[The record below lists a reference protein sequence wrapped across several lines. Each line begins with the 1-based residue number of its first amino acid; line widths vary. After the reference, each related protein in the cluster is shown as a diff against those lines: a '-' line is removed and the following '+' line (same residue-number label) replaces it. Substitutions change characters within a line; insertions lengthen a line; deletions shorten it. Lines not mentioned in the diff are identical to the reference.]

1 MKRILTYSSVIISLL
16 LVTFSMAFSYQKP
29 LSDWFAEEGDHYHKH
44 FILAQGD
51 ENFTCETSDSF
62 IEVKYFGEGKSDI
75 VLNEWK
81 DYKKEGE
88 PLFTVNSK
96 TGVLQQLRGGT
107 GICWSHDFIFLKDGE
122 EMSLF
127 EHGACGKHSVDYL
140 ATIGLIEN
148 DSKNKE
154 CYSVTYLKKPLEEN
168 TESFKF
174 DIKYEEGN
182 ALSNY
187 NFYGTFTPLESG
199 PFGYLSGSVKM
210 TFKLKDDYDWKYATI
225 EIAENF
231 ALPPLKG
238 KCKELYDD
246 DYEGD
251 CRIATPI
258 WLDAPGKDL
267 LTYEPVRIFDIDFD
281 GDDEIIIGT
290 IGGNRL
296 AHEYQI
302 FELEFEKDTVQA
314 IPTISFRGD
323 AVIDNDKKTLTSL
336 LSSSACG
343 LVTTTYKSDGEGFQ
357 MVKRVELDQFYWPD
371 RSCIERTYEGLSK
384 DELIM
389 ISEKNLSK

>member
-1 MKRILTYSSVIISLL
+1 MKIFPTALILIFALTVIYLIS
-16 LVTFSMAFSYQKP
+16 TMYQKP
-29 LSDWFAEEGDHYHKH
+29 LSSWFAKEGDHYHKH

-75 VLNEWK
+75 VLNKWK

-107 GICWSHDFIFLKDGE
+107 GICWTHNFVFLKDGE

-127 EHGACGKHSVDYL
+127 EHGACGKYSVDYL
-140 ATIGLIEN
+140 ATIGPIEN

-174 DIKYEEGN
+174 DIKYDEDN
-182 ALSNY
+182 PLSNY
-187 NFYGTFTPLESG
+187 NFYGKFTPLESG

-238 KCKELYDD
+238 RCKELYND

-251 CRIATPI
+251 CRIETPI
-258 WLDAPGKDL
+258 WLDAPGNDL

-281 GDDEIIIGT
+281 GDDEIVIGT

-302 FELEFEKDTVQA
+302 FELEFEEDSVQA

-323 AVIDNDKKTLTSL
+323 AEINKELKTLTTRNDSDVCT
-336 LSSSACG
+336 SS
-343 LVTTTYKSDGEGFQ
+343 VTTYQSDGTGFK
-357 MVKRVELDQFYWPD
+357 VIKKVENGYFEEANPNK
-371 RSCIERTYEGLSK
+371 CITR
-384 DELIM
+384 I
-389 ISEKNLSK
+389 IR

>member
-1 MKRILTYSSVIISLL
+1 MKIFPTALILIFALTVIYLIS
-16 LVTFSMAFSYQKP
+16 TMYQKP
-29 LSDWFAEEGDHYHKH
+29 LSSWFAKEGDHYHKH

-107 GICWSHDFIFLKDGE
+107 GICWTHDFVFLKDGE

-140 ATIGLIEN
+140 ATIGPIEN

-174 DIKYEEGN
+174 DIKYDEDN
-182 ALSNY
+182 PLSNY
-187 NFYGTFTPLESG
+187 NFYGKFTPLESG

-225 EIAENF
+225 EIAKNF

-238 KCKELYDD
+238 RCKELYDD

-251 CRIATPI
+251 CRIETPI
-258 WLDAPGKDL
+258 WLDAPGNDL

-281 GDDEIIIGT
+281 GDDEIVIGT

-302 FELEFEKDTVQA
+302 FELEFEEDSVQA

-323 AVIDNDKKTLTSL
+323 AEINKELKTLTTRNDSDVCT
-336 LSSSACG
+336 SS
-343 LVTTTYKSDGEGFQ
+343 VTTYQSDGTGFK
-357 MVKRVELDQFYWPD
+357 VIKKVENGYFEEANPNK
-371 RSCIERTYEGLSK
+371 CITR
-384 DELIM
+384 IRR
-389 ISEKNLSK
+389 

>member
-1 MKRILTYSSVIISLL
+1 MKIFPTALILIFALTVIYLIS
-16 LVTFSMAFSYQKP
+16 TMYQKP
-29 LSDWFAEEGDHYHKH
+29 LSSWFAKEGDHYHKH

-75 VLNEWK
+75 VLNKWK

-107 GICWSHDFIFLKDGE
+107 GICWTHNFVFLKDGE

-127 EHGACGKHSVDYL
+127 EHGACGKYSVDYL
-140 ATIGLIEN
+140 ATIGPIEN

-174 DIKYEEGN
+174 DIKYDEDN
-182 ALSNY
+182 PLSNY
-187 NFYGTFTPLESG
+187 NFYGKFTPLESG

-238 KCKELYDD
+238 RCKELYND

-251 CRIATPI
+251 CRIETPI
-258 WLDAPGKDL
+258 WLDAPGNDL

-281 GDDEIIIGT
+281 GDDEIVIGT

-302 FELEFEKDTVQA
+302 FELEFEEDSVQA

-323 AVIDNDKKTLTSL
+323 AEINKELKTLTTRNDSDVCT
-336 LSSSACG
+336 SS
-343 LVTTTYKSDGEGFQ
+343 VTTYQSDGTGFK
-357 MVKRVELDQFYWPD
+357 VIKKVENGYFEEANPNK
-371 RSCIERTYEGLSK
+371 CITRITR
-384 DELIM
+384 
-389 ISEKNLSK
+389 

>member
-1 MKRILTYSSVIISLL
+1 MKNKLNIYSNDNI
-16 LVTFSMAFSYQKP
+16 
-29 LSDWFAEEGDHYHKH
+29 
-44 FILAQGD
+44 
-51 ENFTCETSDSF
+51 N
-62 IEVKYFGEGKSDI
+62 DI

-107 GICWSHDFIFLKDGE
+107 GICWTHNFVFLKDGE
-122 EMSLF
+122 EMILS
-127 EHGACGKHSVDYL
+127 EYGPCGKHSVDYL

-210 TFKLKDDYDWKYATI
+210 TFKLKDDYNWKYATI

-251 CRIATPI
+251 CRIATPV

-323 AVIDNDKKTLTSL
+323 ATIDKDNKTLTSL

-357 MVKRVELDQFYWPD
+357 MVKRVERDQFNWPD
-371 RSCIERTYEGLSK
+371 RSCIERIYEGS
-384 DELIM
+384 
-389 ISEKNLSK
+389 SEDNLTLVSEEKA

>member
-1 MKRILTYSSVIISLL
+1 MKIFPTALILIFALTVIYLIS
-16 LVTFSMAFSYQKP
+16 TMYQKP
-29 LSDWFAEEGDHYHKH
+29 LSSWFAKEGDHYHKH

-107 GICWSHDFIFLKDGE
+107 GICWTHNFVFLKDGE

-127 EHGACGKHSVDYL
+127 EHGACGKYSVDYL
-140 ATIGLIEN
+140 ATIGPIEN

-174 DIKYEEGN
+174 DIKYDEDN
-182 ALSNY
+182 PLSNY
-187 NFYGTFTPLESG
+187 NFYGKFTPLESG

-238 KCKELYDD
+238 RCKELYDD

-251 CRIATPI
+251 CRIETPI
-258 WLDAPGKDL
+258 WLDAPGNDL

-302 FELEFEKDTVQA
+302 FELEFEEDSVQA

-323 AVIDNDKKTLTSL
+323 AEINKELKTLTTRNDSDVCT
-336 LSSSACG
+336 SS
-343 LVTTTYKSDGEGFQ
+343 VTTYQSDGTGFK
-357 MVKRVELDQFYWPD
+357 VIKKVESDYFDEDNPNQ
-371 RSCIERTYEGLSK
+371 CITRITR
-384 DELIM
+384 
-389 ISEKNLSK
+389 

>member
-1 MKRILTYSSVIISLL
+1 MKIFPTALILIFALTVIYLIS
-16 LVTFSMAFSYQKP
+16 TMYQKP
-29 LSDWFAEEGDHYHKH
+29 LSSWFAKEGDHYHKH

-107 GICWSHDFIFLKDGE
+107 GICWTHNFVFLKDGE

-127 EHGACGKHSVDYL
+127 EHGACGKYSVDYL
-140 ATIGLIEN
+140 ATIGPIEN

-174 DIKYEEGN
+174 DIKYDEDN
-182 ALSNY
+182 PLSNY
-187 NFYGTFTPLESG
+187 NFYGKFTPLESG

-225 EIAENF
+225 EIAKNF

-238 KCKELYDD
+238 RCKELYDD

-251 CRIATPI
+251 CRIETPI
-258 WLDAPGKDL
+258 WLDAPGNDL

-281 GDDEIIIGT
+281 GDDEIVIGT

-302 FELEFEKDTVQA
+302 FELEFEEDSVQA

-323 AVIDNDKKTLTSL
+323 AEINKEFKTLTTRNDSDVCT
-336 LSSSACG
+336 SS
-343 LVTTTYKSDGEGFQ
+343 VTTYQSDGTGFK
-357 MVKRVELDQFYWPD
+357 VIKKVENGYFEEAYPNK
-371 RSCIERTYEGLSK
+371 CITRIIE
-384 DELIM
+384 
-389 ISEKNLSK
+389 

>member
-1 MKRILTYSSVIISLL
+1 MKIFPTALILIFALTVIYLIS
-16 LVTFSMAFSYQKP
+16 TMYQKP
-29 LSDWFAEEGDHYHKH
+29 LSSWFAKEGDHYHKH

-107 GICWSHDFIFLKDGE
+107 GICWTHNFVFLKDGE

-127 EHGACGKHSVDYL
+127 EHGACGKYSVDYL
-140 ATIGLIEN
+140 ATIGPIEN

-174 DIKYEEGN
+174 DIKYDEDN
-182 ALSNY
+182 PLSNY
-187 NFYGTFTPLESG
+187 NFYGKFTPLESG

-238 KCKELYDD
+238 RCKELYND

-251 CRIATPI
+251 CRIETPI
-258 WLDAPGKDL
+258 WLDAPGNDL

-281 GDDEIIIGT
+281 GDDEIVIGT

-302 FELEFEKDTVQA
+302 FELEFEEDSVQA

-323 AVIDNDKKTLTSL
+323 AEINKELKTLMTRNDSNVCTST
-336 LSSSACG
+336 
-343 LVTTTYKSDGEGFQ
+343 VTTYQSDGTGFK
-357 MVKRVELDQFYWPD
+357 VIKKVENGYFEEANPNK
-371 RSCIERTYEGLSK
+371 CITR
-384 DELIM
+384 IRR
-389 ISEKNLSK
+389 

>member
-1 MKRILTYSSVIISLL
+1 MKIFPTALILIFALTVIYLIS
-16 LVTFSMAFSYQKP
+16 TMYQKP
-29 LSDWFAEEGDHYHKH
+29 LSSWFAKEGDHYHKH

-107 GICWSHDFIFLKDGE
+107 GICWTHNFVFLKDGE

-127 EHGACGKHSVDYL
+127 EHGACGKYSVDYL
-140 ATIGLIEN
+140 ATIGPIEN

-174 DIKYEEGN
+174 DIKYDEDN
-182 ALSNY
+182 PLSNY
-187 NFYGTFTPLESG
+187 NFYGKFTPLESG

-238 KCKELYDD
+238 RCKELYND

-251 CRIATPI
+251 CRIETPI
-258 WLDAPGKDL
+258 WLDAPGNDL

-302 FELEFEKDTVQA
+302 FELEFGEDAIQT

-343 LVTTTYKSDGEGFQ
+343 LITTTYKSNGEGFK
-357 MVKRVELDQFYWPD
+357 MVKRVELDEFNWPHD
-371 RSCIERTYEGLSK
+371 RSCIERVFEGDSE
-384 DELIM
+384 DNLIL
-389 ISEKNLSK
+389 ISEKKVK

>member
-1 MKRILTYSSVIISLL
+1 MKRILSYSSVIISLL

-29 LSDWFAEEGDHYHKH
+29 LSDWFAEEGDHHHKH

-107 GICWSHDFIFLKDGE
+107 GICWTHKFVFLKDGE

-127 EHGACGKHSVDYL
+127 EHGACGKYSVDYL
-140 ATIGLIEN
+140 ATIGPIEN

-174 DIKYEEGN
+174 DIKYDEDNG
-182 ALSNY
+182 LSNY
-187 NFYGTFTPLESG
+187 NFYGKFTPLESG
-199 PFGYLSGSVKM
+199 PFGYLSGSVEM

-238 KCKELYDD
+238 RCKELYDD

-251 CRIATPI
+251 CKIETPI
-258 WLDAPGKDL
+258 WLDVPGNDL

-281 GDDEIIIGT
+281 GDDEIVIGT

-302 FELEFEKDTVQA
+302 FELDYGEDAVQA

-323 AVIDNDKKTLTSL
+323 AEIDKELKTLTTRNDSNVCT
-336 LSSSACG
+336 ST
-343 LVTTTYKSDGEGFQ
+343 VTTYQSDGTGFK
-357 MVKRVELDQFYWPD
+357 VIKKVESDYFDEDNPNQ
-371 RSCIERTYEGLSK
+371 CITRITQK
-384 DELIM
+384 
-389 ISEKNLSK
+389 

>member
-1 MKRILTYSSVIISLL
+1 
-16 LVTFSMAFSYQKP
+16 
-29 LSDWFAEEGDHYHKH
+29 
-44 FILAQGD
+44 
-51 ENFTCETSDSF
+51 
-62 IEVKYFGEGKSDI
+62 
-75 VLNEWK
+75 
-81 DYKKEGE
+81 
-88 PLFTVNSK
+88 
-96 TGVLQQLRGGT
+96 
-107 GICWSHDFIFLKDGE
+107 
-122 EMSLF
+122 
-127 EHGACGKHSVDYL
+127 
-140 ATIGLIEN
+140 
-148 DSKNKE
+148 
-154 CYSVTYLKKPLEEN
+154 
-168 TESFKF
+168 
-174 DIKYEEGN
+174 
-182 ALSNY
+182 
-187 NFYGTFTPLESG
+187 
-199 PFGYLSGSVKM
+199 M

-323 AVIDNDKKTLTSL
+323 ATIDKDNKTLTSL

-343 LVTTTYKSDGEGFQ
+343 LITTTYKSDGEGFQ
-357 MVKRVELDQFYWPD
+357 MVKRVERDQFNWPD
-371 RSCIERTYEGLSK
+371 RSCIERTYEGS
-384 DELIM
+384 
-389 ISEKNLSK
+389 SEDNLTLVSEEKA

>member
-1 MKRILTYSSVIISLL
+1 MKIFPTALILIFALTVIYLIS
-16 LVTFSMAFSYQKP
+16 TMYQKP
-29 LSDWFAEEGDHYHKH
+29 LSSWFAKEGDHYHKH

-75 VLNEWK
+75 VLNKWK

-88 PLFTVNSK
+88 PQFTVNSK

-107 GICWSHDFIFLKDGE
+107 GICWTHNFVFLKDGE

-127 EHGACGKHSVDYL
+127 EHGACGKYSVDYL
-140 ATIGLIEN
+140 ATIGPIEN

-174 DIKYEEGN
+174 DIKYDEDN
-182 ALSNY
+182 PLSNY
-187 NFYGTFTPLESG
+187 NFYGKFTPLESG

-251 CRIATPI
+251 CRIETPI
-258 WLDAPGKDL
+258 WLDAPGNDL

-281 GDDEIIIGT
+281 GDDEIVIGT

-302 FELEFEKDTVQA
+302 FELEFEEDSVQA

-323 AVIDNDKKTLTSL
+323 AEINKELKTLTNRNDSDVCT
-336 LSSSACG
+336 SS
-343 LVTTTYKSDGEGFQ
+343 VTTYQSDGTGFK
-357 MVKRVELDQFYWPD
+357 VIKKVENGYFDKNNPNK
-371 RSCIERTYEGLSK
+371 CITRITQ
-384 DELIM
+384 
-389 ISEKNLSK
+389 

>member
-1 MKRILTYSSVIISLL
+1 MKIFPTALILIFALTVIYLIS
-16 LVTFSMAFSYQKP
+16 TMYQKP
-29 LSDWFAEEGDHYHKH
+29 LSSWFAKEGDHYHKH

-75 VLNEWK
+75 VLNKWK

-107 GICWSHDFIFLKDGE
+107 GICWTHNFVFLKDGE

-127 EHGACGKHSVDYL
+127 EHGACGKYSVDYL
-140 ATIGLIEN
+140 ATIGPIEN

-174 DIKYEEGN
+174 DIKYDEDN
-182 ALSNY
+182 PLSNY
-187 NFYGTFTPLESG
+187 NFYGKFTPLERG

-231 ALPPLKG
+231 ALPPLKER
-238 KCKELYDD
+238 CKELYDD

-251 CRIATPI
+251 CRIETPI
-258 WLDAPGKDL
+258 WLDAPGNDL

-281 GDDEIIIGT
+281 GDDEIVIGT

-302 FELEFEKDTVQA
+302 FELEFEEDSVQA

-323 AVIDNDKKTLTSL
+323 AEINKELKTLTTRNDSDVCT
-336 LSSSACG
+336 SS
-343 LVTTTYKSDGEGFQ
+343 VTTYQSDGTGFK
-357 MVKRVELDQFYWPD
+357 VIKKVENGYFEEANPNK
-371 RSCIERTYEGLSK
+371 CITR
-384 DELIM
+384 I
-389 ISEKNLSK
+389 IR

>member
-1 MKRILTYSSVIISLL
+1 MKIFPTALILIFALTVIYLIS
-16 LVTFSMAFSYQKP
+16 TMYQKP
-29 LSDWFAEEGDHYHKH
+29 LSSWFAKEGDHYHKH

-107 GICWSHDFIFLKDGE
+107 GICWTHNFVFLKDGE
-122 EMSLF
+122 EMCLF
-127 EHGACGKHSVDYL
+127 EHGACGKYSVDYL
-140 ATIGLIEN
+140 ATIGPIEN

-174 DIKYEEGN
+174 DIKYDEDN
-182 ALSNY
+182 PLSNY
-187 NFYGTFTPLESG
+187 NFYGKFTPLESG

-238 KCKELYDD
+238 RCKELYDD

-251 CRIATPI
+251 CRIETPI
-258 WLDAPGKDL
+258 WLDAPGNDL

-281 GDDEIIIGT
+281 GDDEIVIGT

-302 FELEFEKDTVQA
+302 FELEFEEDSVQA

-323 AVIDNDKKTLTSL
+323 AEINKELKTLTTRNDSDVCT
-336 LSSSACG
+336 SS
-343 LVTTTYKSDGEGFQ
+343 VTTYQSDGTGFK
-357 MVKRVELDQFYWPD
+357 VIKKVENGYFEEANPNK
-371 RSCIERTYEGLSK
+371 CITR
-384 DELIM
+384 I
-389 ISEKNLSK
+389 IR

>member
-1 MKRILTYSSVIISLL
+1 MKIFPTALILIFALTVIYLIS
-16 LVTFSMAFSYQKP
+16 TMYQKP
-29 LSDWFAEEGDHYHKH
+29 LSSWFAKEGDHYHKH

-107 GICWSHDFIFLKDGE
+107 GICWTHNFVFLKDGE

-127 EHGACGKHSVDYL
+127 EHGACGKYSVDYL
-140 ATIGLIEN
+140 ATIGPIEN

-174 DIKYEEGN
+174 DIKYDEDN
-182 ALSNY
+182 PLSNY
-187 NFYGTFTPLESG
+187 NFYGKFTPLESG

-238 KCKELYDD
+238 RCKELYDD

-251 CRIATPI
+251 CRIETPI
-258 WLDAPGKDL
+258 WLDAPGNDL

-281 GDDEIIIGT
+281 GDDEIVIGT

-302 FELEFEKDTVQA
+302 FELEFEEDSVQA

-323 AVIDNDKKTLTSL
+323 AEINKELKTLTTRNDSDVCT
-336 LSSSACG
+336 SS
-343 LVTTTYKSDGEGFQ
+343 VTTYQSDGTGFK
-357 MVKRVELDQFYWPD
+357 VIKKVENGYFEEANPNK
-371 RSCIERTYEGLSK
+371 CITR
-384 DELIM
+384 IRR
-389 ISEKNLSK
+389 

>member
-1 MKRILTYSSVIISLL
+1 MK
-16 LVTFSMAFSYQKP
+16 
-29 LSDWFAEEGDHYHKH
+29 
-44 FILAQGD
+44 
-51 ENFTCETSDSF
+51 TSDSF

-251 CRIATPI
+251 CRIETPI
-258 WLDAPGKDL
+258 WLDAPSNDL

-302 FELEFEKDTVQA
+302 FELDYGEDTVRA

-323 AVIDNDKKTLTSL
+323 AEINKELKTLTTRNDSNVCT
-336 LSSSACG
+336 ST
-343 LVTTTYKSDGEGFQ
+343 VTTYQSDGTGFK
-357 MVKRVELDQFYWPD
+357 VIKKVESDYFDEDNPNQ
-371 RSCIERTYEGLSK
+371 CITRITK
-384 DELIM
+384 
-389 ISEKNLSK
+389 

>member
-1 MKRILTYSSVIISLL
+1 MKIFPTALILIFALTVIYLIS
-16 LVTFSMAFSYQKP
+16 TMYQKP
-29 LSDWFAEEGDHYHKH
+29 LSSWFAKEGDHYHKH

-75 VLNEWK
+75 VLNKWK

-107 GICWSHDFIFLKDGE
+107 GICWTHNFVFLKDGE

-127 EHGACGKHSVDYL
+127 EHGACGKYSVDYL
-140 ATIGLIEN
+140 ATIGPIEN

-174 DIKYEEGN
+174 DIKYDEDN
-182 ALSNY
+182 PLSNY
-187 NFYGTFTPLESG
+187 NFYGKFTPLESG

-238 KCKELYDD
+238 RCKELYDD

-251 CRIATPI
+251 CRIETPI
-258 WLDAPGKDL
+258 WLDAPGNDL

-281 GDDEIIIGT
+281 GDDEIVIGT

-302 FELEFEKDTVQA
+302 FELEFEEDSVQA

-323 AVIDNDKKTLTSL
+323 AEINKELKTLTTRNDSDVCT
-336 LSSSACG
+336 SS
-343 LVTTTYKSDGEGFQ
+343 VTTYQSDGTGFK
-357 MVKRVELDQFYWPD
+357 VIKKVENGYFEEANPNK
-371 RSCIERTYEGLSK
+371 CITR
-384 DELIM
+384 I
-389 ISEKNLSK
+389 IR

>member
-1 MKRILTYSSVIISLL
+1 MISLFF
-16 LVTFSMAFSYQKP
+16 VTYSMAFSDQKP
-29 LSDWFAEEGDHYHKH
+29 LSDWFAKEGDHYHKH
-44 FILAQGD
+44 FILAGD
-51 ENFTCETSDSF
+51 KFTCETNDSF
-62 IEVKYFGEGKSDI
+62 IEVKYFGEGTSDI
-75 VLNEWK
+75 ILNEWK

-96 TGVLQQLRGGT
+96 TGVLQQMRGGT
-107 GICWSHDFIFLKDGE
+107 GICWTHNFIFLKDSE

-154 CYSVTYLKKPLEEN
+154 CYNVTYLKKPLEEN

-174 DIKYEEGN
+174 DIKYDEDN
-182 ALSNY
+182 AFSNY
-187 NFYGTFTPLESG
+187 NFFGKFTPLESG
-199 PFGYLSGSVKM
+199 PFGYLSGSVIM
-210 TFKLKDDYDWKYATI
+210 TFKLKDDYDWKHATI
-225 EIAENF
+225 EIEENF

-246 DYEGD
+246 DYKGD
-251 CRIATPI
+251 CRIETPI
-258 WLDAPGKDL
+258 WLDVPGNDL

-281 GDDEIIIGT
+281 GDDEIIIGV

-302 FELEFEKDTVQA
+302 FELEFGEDDVQV

-323 AVIDNDKKTLTSL
+323 AIINKDNKTLTSF

-343 LVTTTYKSDGEGFQ
+343 LITTTYKSDGDGFK
-357 MVKRVELDQFYWPD
+357 MVKRVELDQFNWPD
-371 RSCIERTYEGLSK
+371 DMSCIERTYEGLSE
-384 DELIM
+384 DDLILVG
-389 ISEKNLSK
+389 EKKI

>member
-1 MKRILTYSSVIISLL
+1 MKKIFPTALILIFALTIIYLIS
-16 LVTFSMAFSYQKP
+16 TMYQKP
-29 LSDWFAEEGDHYHKH
+29 LSSWFAKEGDHYHKH

-96 TGVLQQLRGGT
+96 TGVLQQMRGGT
-107 GICWSHDFIFLKDGE
+107 GICWTHNFIFLKDGE

-127 EHGACGKHSVDYL
+127 EHGVCGKHSVDYL

-168 TESFKF
+168 TESLKF
-174 DIKYEEGN
+174 DIKYDEDN
-182 ALSNY
+182 TFSNY
-187 NFYGTFTPLESG
+187 NFFGKFTPLDSG
-199 PFGYLSGSVKM
+199 PFGYLSGSVMM
-210 TFKLKDDYDWKYATI
+210 TFKLKDDHDWKHATI
-225 EIAENF
+225 EIEENF

-246 DYEGD
+246 DYEGG
-251 CRIATPI
+251 CRIETPI
-258 WLDAPGKDL
+258 WLDAPGNDL

-302 FELEFEKDTVQA
+302 FELEFEEDSVQA

-323 AVIDNDKKTLTSL
+323 AKVNKELKTLTTRNDSDVCT
-336 LSSSACG
+336 SS
-343 LVTTTYKSDGEGFQ
+343 VTTYQSDGKGF
-357 MVKRVELDQFYWPD
+357 KIIKKVENGYFEEANPNK
-371 RSCIERTYEGLSK
+371 CITKKYEY
-384 DELIM
+384 LI
-389 ISEKNLSK
+389 N

>member
-1 MKRILTYSSVIISLL
+1 MKIFPTALILIFALTVIYLIS
-16 LVTFSMAFSYQKP
+16 TMYQKP
-29 LSDWFAEEGDHYHKH
+29 LSSWFAKEGDHYHKH

-75 VLNEWK
+75 VLNKWK

-88 PLFTVNSK
+88 PQFTVNSK

-107 GICWSHDFIFLKDGE
+107 GICWTHNFVFLKDGE

-127 EHGACGKHSVDYL
+127 EHGACGKYSVDYL
-140 ATIGLIEN
+140 ATIGPIEN

-174 DIKYEEGN
+174 DIKYDEDN
-182 ALSNY
+182 PLSNY
-187 NFYGTFTPLESG
+187 NFYGKFTPLESG

-251 CRIATPI
+251 CRIETPI
-258 WLDAPGKDL
+258 WLDAPGNDL

-281 GDDEIIIGT
+281 GDDEIVIGT

-302 FELEFEKDTVQA
+302 FELEFEEDSVQA

-323 AVIDNDKKTLTSL
+323 AEINKELKTLTNRNDSDVCT
-336 LSSSACG
+336 SS
-343 LVTTTYKSDGEGFQ
+343 VTTYQSDGTGFK
-357 MVKRVELDQFYWPD
+357 VIKKVESDYFDEDNPNQ
-371 RSCIERTYEGLSK
+371 CITRITR
-384 DELIM
+384 
-389 ISEKNLSK
+389 